1 MPECYMNLLSKNECY
16 MNLLWKAFVFKL
28 LGFAGILVI
37 VIFLKTYIIR
47 CVR

>member
-1 MPECYMNLLSKNECY
+1 VLEE
-16 MNLLWKAFVFKL
+16 L
-28 LGFAGILVI
+28 LGFVGILII